1 MGVAER
7 DLFAR
12 PLIQE
17 CFILMM
23 SRLGRIGFRPV
34 AASER
39 LWPVPGSQLDPCREG
54 AAMLYKVKSVA
65 ALQTLLGGWPD
76 RTRVEVDRDVGVSA
90 KTVGELRKLTAWPA
104 NLAITTPPETRPQS
118 TIKVSKAT
126 VATRVS
132 PKT

>member
-1 MGVAER
+1 
-7 DLFAR
+7 
-12 PLIQE
+12 
-17 CFILMM
+17 
-23 SRLGRIGFRPV
+23 
-34 AASER
+34 
-39 LWPVPGSQLDPCREG
+39 
-54 AAMLYKVKSVA
+54 MLYKVKSVA

-76 RTRVEVDRDVGVSA
+76 RMRVEVDREIGVSA

-118 TIKVSKAT
+118 RIKVSKAT